1 MNRFNMLDRTWRRD
15 PWNPLAAVQDQV
27 RAVDRAMDRWFQ
39 LANDAHAPGLPA
51 VDIWAKDDE
60 VIVEAELPG
69 VEAEDVDIAVEGDV
83 LTLRGKRGGSP
94 DEEARPYRQERGFG
108 EFSRSFRLPFRV
120 EAGSVDARF
129 ANGVLE
135 IKLPRAE
142 ADRPRRIAVQA
153 S

>member
-1 MNRFNMLDRTWRRD
+1 MNRLNMLERTWRRD
-15 PWNPLAAVQDQV
+15 PWNPLATVQDQV
-27 RAVDRAMDRWFQ
+27 RAVDRAMNRWFQ
-39 LANDAHAPGLPA
+39 LANDGQAPALPA
-51 VDIWAKDDE
+51 VDVWAKEDE

-69 VEAEDVDIAVEGDV
+69 VEAEDVDISVEGEV
-83 LTLRGKRGGSP
+83 LTLRGKRNRP
-94 DEEARPYRQERGFG
+94 ADEEARLYRQERGFG

-120 EAGSVDARF
+120 ETGAVDARF
-129 ANGVLE
+129 VNGVLE

>member
-1 MNRFNMLDRTWRRD
+1 MNRYNMIERAWRRD
-15 PWNPLAAVQDQV
+15 PWNPLASVQDQV
-27 RAVDRAMDRWFQ
+27 RAVDRAMNRWSQ
-39 LANDAHAPGLPA
+39 LANDERAPGLPA
-51 VDIWAKDDE
+51 VDVWAKEDE

-69 VEAEDVDIAVEGDV
+69 VAAEDVDISVEGDV
-83 LTLRGKRGGSP
+83 LTLRGKRNAP
-94 DEEARPYRQERGFG
+94 AEDEARPYRQERGHG

-120 EAGSVDARF
+120 EPNAVDARF

-135 IKLPRAE
+135 VKLPRAE

>member
-1 MNRFNMLDRTWRRD
+1 MIDRAWRRD
-15 PWNPLAAVQDQV
+15 PWNPLGAVQDQV

-39 LANDAHAPGLPA
+39 LANDDHVPSLPV
-51 VDIWAKDDE
+51 VDVWAKEDE
-60 VIVEAELPG
+60 VVVEAELPG
-69 VEAEDVDIAVEGDV
+69 VEPEDVDISVEGDV
-83 LTLRGKRGGSP
+83 LTLRGKRNRSA
-94 DEEARPYRQERGFG
+94 DEEARLYRQERGFG

-120 EAGSVDARF
+120 ETNAIDARF
-129 ANGVLE
+129 VNGVLE